1 MPIRNL
7 IIIFGDQLDPE
18 SAAFD
23 GFVSS
28 DAVVMAEVYEEATY
42 IRQHKIRLVLF
53 FSAMRHFRDELIAK
67 GIPVH
72 YRQID
77 DPQSDPQNHG
87 SLAAELAARVKELRP
102 EKIIMLE
109 PGDYRI
115 SHEIKQQAAKLNVL
129 LEIRPDRHFYCA
141 TDEFQSY
148 AKPGKRLIMENF
160 YRQMRVKHG
169 VLMEGKDPV
178 GGQWNFDK
186 DNRQP
191 LTAAARREIRPPHAF
206 KPDALTRKVIATV
219 EERFPDSPGRLDHF
233 DYPVTRA
240 QAQQALKD
248 FIQHRLTG
256 FGPYEDAMAQGEQFL
271 FHSRLSCSLNLH
283 LLRPQEVVDA
293 AIHAYQAGHAPLNSV
308 EGFVRQILGWR
319 EYVRGIYWQH
329 MPGYQ
334 DLNALEADMPVPS
347 FFWTAETEMNCMRH
361 SVNGLIDHA
370 YAHHIQRLM
379 VMGLF
384 SQLLGVVPRKFH
396 EWHMSM
402 FVDSID
408 WVSLPNALGMSQYG
422 DGGIMATKPYPAS
435 GNYIH
440 RMSDYCQG
448 CRYKPGKSTGDD
460 ACPFTTL
467 YWDFL
472 ARHREM
478 FAKNGRMLYQIQ
490 NLNRQDKGDTQR
502 IRKQA
507 DHLRASTHLY

>member
-7 IIIFGDQLDPE
+7 IVIFGDQLDPE

-23 GFVSS
+23 GFDFSN
-28 DAVVMAEVYEEATY
+28 DAVCMAEVHEEATY
-42 IRQHKIRLVLF
+42 IHQHKIRLVLF
-53 FSAMRHFRDELIAK
+53 FSAMRHFRDQLIARR
-67 GIPVH
+67 ISVH
-72 YRQID
+72 YRQIE
-77 DPQSDPQNHG
+77 DPQNHG
-87 SLAAELAARVKELRP
+87 SLALELAARVNQLNPRKLV
-102 EKIIMLE
+102 ILE

-115 SHEIKQQAAKLNVL
+115 ANEIKHQAKKLKVP
-129 LEIRPDRHFYCA
+129 LEVRADRHFYCA
-141 TDEFQSY
+141 IDEFQAY
-148 AKPGKRLIMENF
+148 AKPGKRLILENF
-160 YRQMRVKHG
+160 YRQMRRKHAI
-169 VLMEGKDPV
+169 LMDGEDPV

-191 LTAAARREIRPPHAF
+191 LTSAARKQIRPPQAF
-206 KPDALTRKVIATV
+206 KPDAITRQVISTV
-219 EERFPDSPGRLDHF
+219 EQRFADSPGRLHHF
-233 DYPVTRA
+233 EYPVTRA
-240 QAQQALKD
+240 QALQALDD
-248 FIQHRLTG
+248 FIDHRLPG
-256 FGPYEDAMAQGEQFL
+256 FGPYEDAMAQDEPFL

-293 AIHAYQAGHAPLNSV
+293 AIQAYQAGRAPLNSV

-329 MPGYQ
+329 MPDYQ
-334 DLNALEADMPVPS
+334 DLNALGADLPVPR

-370 YAHHIQRLM
+370 YSHHIQRLM

-384 SQLLGVVPRKFH
+384 SLLLGVVPRKFH

-402 FVDSID
+402 FVDAID

-422 DGGIMATKPYPAS
+422 DGGIMATKPYSAS
-435 GNYIH
+435 GNYIN
-440 RMSDYCQG
+440 RMSDYCKG

-472 ARHREM
+472 ARHRET
-478 FAKNGRMLYQIQ
+478 FARNGRMLYQIQ

-502 IRKQA
+502 IRKRA
-507 DHLRASTHLY
+507 DHLRASYEK

>member
-1 MPIRNL
+1 
-7 IIIFGDQLDPE
+7 
-18 SAAFD
+18 
-23 GFVSS
+23 
-28 DAVVMAEVYEEATY
+28 
-42 IRQHKIRLVLF
+42 
-53 FSAMRHFRDELIAK
+53 
-67 GIPVH
+67 
-72 YRQID
+72 
-77 DPQSDPQNHG
+77 
-87 SLAAELAARVKELRP
+87 
-102 EKIIMLE
+102 
-109 PGDYRI
+109 
-115 SHEIKQQAAKLNVL
+115 
-129 LEIRPDRHFYCA
+129 
-141 TDEFQSY
+141 
-148 AKPGKRLIMENF
+148 
-160 YRQMRVKHG
+160 
-169 VLMEGKDPV
+169 
-178 GGQWNFDK
+178 
-186 DNRQP
+186 
-191 LTAAARREIRPPHAF
+191 
-206 KPDALTRKVIATV
+206 
-219 EERFPDSPGRLDHF
+219 
-233 DYPVTRA
+233 
-240 QAQQALKD
+240 
-248 FIQHRLTG
+248 
-256 FGPYEDAMAQGEQFL
+256 MAQGEPYL

-293 AIHAYQAGHAPLNSV
+293 AIQAYQAGHAPLNSV
-308 EGFVRQILGWR
+308 EGCVRQILGWR

-334 DLNALEADMPVPS
+334 DLNALEADLPVPP

-384 SQLLGVVPRKFH
+384 SLLLGVVPRKFH

-402 FVDSID
+402 FVDAID

-422 DGGIMATKPYPAS
+422 DGGIMATKPYSAS

-472 ARHREM
+472 ARHRET

-490 NLNRQDKGDTQR
+490 NLNRQDKGVTQR